1 MLGRILRSTS
11 TTFTF
16 GRTLNAGD
24 LPSFGDLV
32 TADAAGV
39 QVYGLI
45 YEILVEDDPF
55 VRQVVA
61 AADDMPAEKIEDM
74 RQRRQVP
81 VQITALAVAFR
92 QHDRLVQGIP
102 PRPPGALQPVLACDC
117 PETREVLADFGFF
130 RIILNHSQAPA
141 DELLAA
147 SLIHAAGCQL
157 PGQDRVYLLD
167 AGRDL
172 VRLLA
177 QEPNRLD
184 AILRRLAAYAEV
196 NNV

>member
-16 GRTLNAGD
+16 GRTLNTGD

-32 TADAAGV
+32 TADAAGAP
-39 QVYGLI
+39 VYGLI
-45 YEILVEDDPF
+45 YEIIVEDDPF

-61 AADDMPAEKIEDM
+61 AAADMPPEKIEDM

-81 VQITALAVAFR
+81 VEITALTIAFR
-92 QHDRLVQGIP
+92 QDDRVVQGIP
-102 PRPPGALQPVLACDC
+102 PRPPGALQPVAACDC
-117 PETREVLADFGFF
+117 QETRSVLDDFGFF
-130 RIILNHSQAPA
+130 RIILNHGQAPT

-157 PGQDRVYLLD
+157 PGQDRAYLLD
-167 AGRDL
+167 AGREL

-184 AILRRLAAYAEV
+184 AILRRLAAQAEV
-196 NNV
+196 SHV

>member
-157 PGQDRVYLLD
+157 PGQDRGYLLD